1 MRNHFYDV
9 KCTMEFW
16 LDGRQ
21 LGSYPVVNISR
32 EPAPQW
38 TGAGACA
45 SFPPRLDRSKCS
57 PPGRIGFEQRPCRLE
72 CFSLYAKPM
81 HSPRIECDAI
91 WPNSRLVGQVAFRF
105 QPAIAGF
112 RMNWNVKCLESGVF
126 EQLRLLRLER
136 YGQVT
141 DNQTLQAQ
149 RRQEGPGGCG
159 EATLLRKARSKGSS
173 DRSLIGSSRSR
184 KHSHRPEPAT

>member
-1 MRNHFYDV
+1 MVGNSAVTLWLTFPVNRHRNGPALERVPASRHA
-9 KCTMEFW
+9 W
-16 LDGRQ
+16 IGQ
-21 LGSYPVVNISR
+21 SAAHQAGSDSSNAHAAWSASR
-32 EPAPQW
+32 FTLNPN
-38 TGAGACA
+38 
-45 SFPPRLDRSKCS
+45 
-57 PPGRIGFEQRPCRLE
+57 
-72 CFSLYAKPM
+72 
-81 HSPRIECDAI
+81 HSPRIERDAI